1 MGDLVTQLEKLQLD
15 VNGFSFSALAAGPPD
30 GPLVLLL
37 HGWPQF
43 ADSWAPIAAEL
54 ASDGYRAVAVDQR
67 GYSSGARPEAISS
80 YAIDELSRDVLGFA
94 DALGRPRFHLVA
106 HDWGA
111 IVGWFVAANH
121 GDRLASFASFATP
134 HPRALWDA
142 RVNDPD
148 QQKRTAYVD
157 VFRAPGFIAEKAL
170 MGNGAAALRA
180 VYEGKVPPE
189 QVDENVRRL
198 KEPGALTAL
207 LNWYRAVDFDR
218 HLGPVAVP
226 TFYGWG
232 SNDRALGESAARAT
246 AGYVTGPY
254 HFEIFSGVSHWVFD
268 EVPRESAAMLR
279 EHLGAHAL

>member
-1 MGDLVTQLEKLQLD
+1 MGQLEKLPLD
-15 VNGFSFSALAAGPPD
+15 VNGFTFSAIATGPVD

-43 ADSWAPIAAEL
+43 ADSWTPIAQEL
-54 ASDGYRAVAVDQR
+54 ATDGYRAVAVDQR
-67 GYSSGARPEAISS
+67 GYSSGARPAEISS
-80 YAIDELSRDVLGFA
+80 YAIDELTRDVLGFA

-121 GDRLASFASFATP
+121 ADRLASFASLATP

-157 VFRAPGFIAEKAL
+157 FFRAQGFIAEKSL

-180 VYEGKVPPE
+180 VYEGKVLSE

-198 KEPGALTAL
+198 KEPGALTAT
-207 LNWYRAVDFDR
+207 LNWYRAVDYDR
-218 HLGPVAVP
+218 PLGAVSVP

-232 SNDRALGESAARAT
+232 SNDRALGEVAARAT
-246 AGYVTGPY
+246 AGYLTGPY
-254 HFEIFSGVSHWVFD
+254 QFEILAGVSHWIPD
-268 EVPRESAAMLR
+268 EVPRETAAMLR
-279 EHLGAHAL
+279 DHLGAHAL